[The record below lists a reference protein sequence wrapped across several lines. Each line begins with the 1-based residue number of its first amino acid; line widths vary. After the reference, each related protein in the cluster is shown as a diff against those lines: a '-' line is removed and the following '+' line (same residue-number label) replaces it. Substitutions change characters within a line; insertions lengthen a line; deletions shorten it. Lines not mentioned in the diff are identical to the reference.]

1 MEGGDQLVATI
12 DDRVV
17 QLKFDNKQFE
27 SETARSMSTLD
38 KLKNSLNFTS
48 SKKGIEDL
56 GSAMSKLGVGPI
68 AATIEGVNSKFLAMA
83 TIGITALTSIANK
96 AIQVGATLVKSLTI
110 DPVKQGFA
118 EYETNLNS
126 VQTILANTAAS
137 GATLKDVNAAL
148 AELNTYSDKTIYN
161 FSEMARNI
169 GTFTAAGVG
178 LKESTAAI
186 KGIANLA
193 ALSGSN
199 SQQASTAMY
208 QLSQALAAGRVSL
221 MDWNSVVNA
230 GMGGT
235 VFQRALAQTAEKMGK
250 LKDGA
255 VKLTG
260 PMKNVSIAGLS
271 FRESISDPKVGG
283 WLTSDVLTKTL
294 QQFTGD
300 MTDAQLAAE
309 GFSATEIKAIQSQ
322 AKMAMEAATNV
333 KTLSQVISVAKETAG
348 SGWAQTWALIFGDF
362 SEAKGSFTAMS
373 NTINGFINDWSNARN
388 SLLAGWKELGGR
400 DAAIKAISN
409 AFDALV
415 TVVKPIKD
423 AFREIFPAK
432 TAKDLFN
439 LTVAVRDFFAGL
451 KISAE
456 TAAKVKRTFAGVFAI
471 FSIAK
476 SVISGIVG
484 VVVDLAK
491 SFSGIGGG
499 LLDTTATIG
508 DFFVKIDKAIKNG
521 ALIPFFQRLNAFM
534 APVNV
539 LIRKIGEGFQAM
551 FDGSFAQTLGL
562 VGDTFGRVS
571 QRLSPLQG
579 LLSTLNTAWD
589 RFLGVLQNVAPV
601 FSQLLQNVQETFSQI
616 PVIIQESVSNGNYS
630 AILDTINTA
639 IFGGIALMI
648 RKFIKGGGT
657 DLGGGFLDS
666 ITGTFGELTNTLK
679 AMQEQIKSKVLLN
692 IAIAVALLT
701 ASVVALSL
709 IDSAKLAKALAG
721 LAFTFAELL
730 ASMAILN
737 QISKSAGFLKL
748 PIIAASLILL
758 STAILILTG
767 ALKVLASMSWEELGK
782 GLTGLAGI
790 LAMLDL
796 AVKPIA
802 ANAKGMV
809 AAGIGIAFLSGGILI
824 LSGAMK
830 VMATMSWEEIARG
843 LVGVA
848 GALAIVIGA
857 MRLMPGPMM
866 ILSAAGLVLV
876 AGALTI
882 IAGAMKVMATM
893 SWEDIA
899 KGLVAIAASMAILAI
914 GLAAMEGA
922 VPGAVALQIASRSLL
937 LLAATMKI
945 LGTLEWDQIGKGLV
959 AIAGSLVILAAGLYL
974 MEGAILGAAALIV
987 ASEALVI
994 LSAALKVLGS
1004 MSWEE
1009 IGKGL
1014 VALAGAFAVIG
1025 LAALLLTPVIPQII
1039 ALAAAI
1045 ALLGIGVAL
1054 IGAGVLAFATA
1065 MTALVAIGS
1074 LGVVALTAI
1083 LQTAIGIIPTVFKAL
1098 ELAIVAFAEAIAAA
1112 APAIIAAITVI
1123 LIGIMDMIIKLTPK
1137 IYQTLGV
1144 LLDGFLAFALR
1155 YIPKLVDVG
1164 LQLINGILKGIAK
1177 NLPNLIKNGTAV
1189 IVAWIKGIGAATL
1202 QIVKAAGETLIT
1214 FMNGVTTWINQNQ
1227 QRMNT
1232 AGRNLVKAI
1241 IDGMISGIGAYG
1253 SGVLDAI
1260 AGLAGSAIDKA
1271 KEILHINSP
1280 SKVFIEIGK
1289 GVTEGFV
1296 LGIVAGKNDTVNAT
1310 NAITNNLKAALTNAT
1325 KNVADLK
1332 KKVAELSS
1340 KPMTS
1345 ANKAALAKAKA
1356 ALKAAVA
1363 EQAKLNSAYKTVT
1376 VEHKKQIADLKNLAG
1391 QYDVVKGK
1399 LEEAQKVLDEAVKKR
1414 DDYAK
1419 QISDKFGVLPG
1430 LDNTSSLDDYFNA
1443 IRNATAANLKF
1454 KETLEKL
1461 RNLGLDDNQYK
1472 RFLEQGTEIQPF
1484 LDQLLAAGGDT
1495 VDELN
1500 KIDVTLTE
1508 SATSLGKSASEAL
1521 YQAGVDSAQG
1531 LVDGLTAQMT
1541 VITDKMKA
1549 IGKAIADEIKK
1560 ELGIKSPSK
1569 VFKEI
1574 GTFTMQG
1581 LAQGIDQNT
1590 NVVDISARRAGQIA
1604 VESLQKSLSNIGD
1617 VALDELDLQP
1627 KIAPVIDLTEF
1638 RKDVSTMNGLIKDT
1652 PVIAQVSMDS
1662 ANSAAIAAEANK
1674 QALNDI
1680 AALQNTG
1687 TTVEFTQ
1694 VNNSPKALSSTEI
1707 YRQTKNQLTV
1717 LKGATG
1723 AITP

>member
-1 MEGGDQLVATI
+1 MATI

-27 SETARSMSTLD
+27 SATAQSMSTLD
-38 KLKNSLNFTS
+38 KLKNSLNFSS
-48 SKKGIEDL
+48 SKKSVDDL
-56 GSAMSKLGVGPI
+56 SSAMGKLGVGPI

-83 TIGITALTSIANK
+83 TIGITALSSIASK
-96 AIQVGATLVKSLTI
+96 AIQTGAVLVKSLTI
-110 DPVKQGFA
+110 DPVKQGFK

-137 GATLKDVNAAL
+137 GATLKDVNSAL
-148 AELNTYSDKTIYN
+148 NELNIYSDKTIYN

-178 LKESTAAI
+178 LKDSTAAI

-250 LKDGA
+250 LSDGA

-300 MTDAQLAAE
+300 LKDADLAAQ
-309 GFSATEIKAIQSQ
+309 GFSATEIKAIQAQ

-333 KTLSQVISVAKETAG
+333 KTLSQVIDVAKETAG
-348 SGWAQTWALIFGDF
+348 SGWAQTWSLIFGDF
-362 SEAKGSFTAMS
+362 SEAKGSFTALS
-373 NTINGFINDWSNARN
+373 NTINTFINNWSNARN
-388 SLLAGWKELGGR
+388 AMLLGWKSMGGR

-409 AFDALV
+409 AFDALISV
-415 TVVKPIKD
+415 LKPIKD

-432 TAKDLFN
+432 TAKDLYS
-439 LTVAVRDFFAGL
+439 LTVGIRDFFAGL
-451 KISAE
+451 KLSAD
-456 TAAKVKRTFAGVFAI
+456 AAEKVKRTFAGVFAI

-476 SVISGIVG
+476 SIIAGIVG

-491 SFSGIGGG
+491 SFGGIGGG

-508 DFFVKIDKAIKNG
+508 DFFVKIDTAIKNG
-521 ALIPFFQRLNAFM
+521 ALIPFFQKLNAFM

-562 VGDTFGRVS
+562 VSDAFGRVS
-571 QRLSPLQG
+571 QRLSPLDG
-579 LLSTLNTAWD
+579 LLGTLNAAWD
-589 RFLGVLQNVAPV
+589 RFIGVLQNVAPV
-601 FSQLLQNVQETFSQI
+601 FAQLLDNVKETFSQI
-616 PVIIQESVSNGNYS
+616 PVLIQESVSNGNYS
-630 AILDTINTA
+630 ALLDTINTA

-648 RKFIKGGGT
+648 KKFVSGGGA

-666 ITGTFGELTNTLK
+666 ITSTFGELTNTLK
-679 AMQEQIKSKVLLN
+679 AMQQEIKSKVLLN

-709 IDSAKLAKALAG
+709 IDSAKLSKALAG
-721 LAFTFAELL
+721 LAATFTELL
-730 ASMAILN
+730 VAMKVLD

-748 PIIAASLILL
+748 PVVAASLILL
-758 STAILILTG
+758 SGAILILTA

-782 GLTGLAGI
+782 GMTGLAGI
-790 LAMLDL
+790 LAALDL
-796 AVKPIA
+796 AVKPLA
-802 ANAKGMV
+802 ANS
-809 AAGIGIAFLSGGILI
+809 AGLITAGAGLVLLAGALLI

-830 VMATMSWEEIARG
+830 IFATMSWEEMGKGLTAVVGALGGIATAMNFMPPGIFIQSAALVLIAGALSILAGAMTIFANMSWEQIGKG
-843 LVGVA
+843 LVGV
-848 GALAIVIGA
+848 GVALGIIAAA
-857 MRLMPGPMM
+857 MALMPGPMM
-866 ILSAAGLVLV
+866 ILTAAGLVLV
-876 AGALTI
+876 SIALNG
-882 IAGAMKVMATM
+882 IAAAMKVMGSM
-893 SWEDIA
+893 SWEE
-899 KGLVAIAASMAILAI
+899 V
-914 GLAAMEGA
+914 
-922 VPGAVALQIASRSLL
+922 
-937 LLAATMKI
+937 
-945 LGTLEWDQIGKGLV
+945 GKGL
-959 AIAGSLVILAAGLYL
+959 ATLAGSLAILAAGLYL
-974 MEGAILGAAALIV
+974 MTGALPGAAALLV
-987 ASEALVI
+987 AAGALMI
-994 LSAALKVLGS
+994 LAPVLKILGG

-1025 LAALLLTPVIPQII
+1025 LAGLALTPVIPQII

-1045 ALLGIGVAL
+1045 ALLGLGVAL

-1098 ELAIVAFAEAIAAA
+1098 ELAIVAFAQAIEAA
-1112 APAIIAAITVI
+1112 APAIIEAITVV
-1123 LIGIMDMIIKLTPK
+1123 LVGLMDMIIKLTPK
-1137 IYQTLGV
+1137 IMQTLGV
-1144 LLDGFLAFALR
+1144 LLDAFIR
-1155 YIPKLVDVG
+1155 MIIVYIPKLVDAG
-1164 LQLINGILKGIAK
+1164 LQMINGLLKGIAK

-1189 IVAWIKGIGAATL
+1189 IVAWIKGIGAASL
-1202 QIVKAAGETLIT
+1202 QIIKAAGETLIT
-1214 FMNGVTTWINQNQ
+1214 FMNGMTTWINQNKD
-1227 QRMNT
+1227 RMNT

-1241 IDGMISGIGAYG
+1241 IDGMISGITAYG
-1253 SGVLDAI
+1253 GGVLDAI
-1260 AGLAGSAIDKA
+1260 AGLAGSAIDRA

-1280 SKVFIEIGK
+1280 SKVFIAIGK

-1296 LGIVAGKNDTVNAT
+1296 LGIVAGKNDTVNAVS
-1310 NAITNNLKAALTNAT
+1310 AITNNIKSALVAAT

-1332 KKVAELSS
+1332 KKIAELSS
-1340 KPMTS
+1340 KPATA

-1356 ALKAAVA
+1356 ALKVA
-1363 EQAKLNSAYKTVT
+1363 ISEQARLNAAYKTVT
-1376 VEHKKQIADLKNLAG
+1376 TEHKKQIAELKSLAG

-1399 LEEAQKVLDEAVKKR
+1399 LEEAQKVLDDAIKKR

-1419 QISDKFGVLPG
+1419 QVTDKFSVLPG
-1430 LDNTSSLDDYFNA
+1430 LDDTATLDDYFNS

-1454 KETLEKL
+1454 KQTLEQL

-1472 RFLEQGTEIQPF
+1472 KFLEQGTEIQPF

-1495 VDELN
+1495 VSELN
-1500 KIDVTLTE
+1500 KIDTTLVD

-1531 LVDGLTAQMT
+1531 LVDGLTSQLT
-1541 VITDKMKA
+1541 TITDKMKA

-1569 VFKEI
+1569 VFREI
-1574 GTFTMQG
+1574 GAFTMQG
-1581 LAQGIDQNT
+1581 LADGINANT
-1590 NVVDISARRAGQIA
+1590 NVIDISARRAGQVA
-1604 VESLQKSLSNIGD
+1604 VEGLQQSLNKFGD
-1617 VALDELDLQP
+1617 IAISDMDLQP

-1638 RKDVSTMNGLIKDT
+1638 RKGVGAINGLLTET
-1652 PVIAQVSMDS
+1652 PVVAKVSVDS
-1662 ANSAAIAAEANK
+1662 ANSAAAQASANK
-1674 QALNDI
+1674 AVLDEIQ
-1680 AALQNTG
+1680 ALQNTG

-1694 VNNSPKALSSTEI
+1694 VNNSPKALSQAEI
-1707 YRQTKNQLTV
+1707 YRNTKNQLSM
-1717 LKGATG
+1717 LKGGSSAN
-1723 AITP
+1723 TP